1 MKMNKIFAVIVCL
14 MLLVAF
20 AFSLFSVI
28 ARADYLVD
36 FVVWYALED
45 GSWSSHT
52 LEEIPADT
60 LLEIGSSAIYQ
71 EGIDDPLF
79 TYPYTYDMYTES
91 YAALDG
97 PSDAVSTVSYQLP
110 LEMEANIGYI
120 ILHSPQ
126 IPSLDGTEDTVEL
139 NIVYPAAN
147 GVMASFSTY
156 LLDGEVFEITA
167 NGIYREGGERL
178 LQFGEPCNAYVFG
191 NVGQYNSD
199 VTPEATLPV
208 ELSVYPG
215 MPTISVYNYAP
226 ELDAPFIRYNADDDS
241 ITWNGVP
248 GYKYQIKTVGPDGN
262 EHLFGTYGMTE
273 LKIYPYDYV
282 SELGENVVY
291 VRSVMYAGDDTRLPT
306 YSEWSN
312 GVLWT
317 AELPLINAFF
327 LDGSELNIDVGG
339 KGTVVELYENGLL
352 IEKDLGVGSLVY
364 ELTKSGLNGYKI
376 VAMNRYGYV
385 SSDTVDYYT
394 GYAGD
399 TFGTFYAIGQIM
411 DKCVTM
417 LNSVSFFGMSLW
429 NMMVTGFLITILI
442 SFLTLF
448 VIPSNN
454 GGFSVKGG
462 NTDEFKKRV
471 NATREDIL
479 DEYRNSR

>member
-1 MKMNKIFAVIVCL
+1 MKINKIFAVIVCL

-71 EGIDDPLF
+71 EGIDAPLF

-199 VTPEATLPV
+199 VTPEAALPV

-226 ELDAPFIRYNADDDS
+226 ELDAPFIRYNAEDDS

-273 LKIYPYDYV
+273 FKIYPYDYV

-317 AELPLINAFF
+317 AELPCIDSFYI
-327 LDGSELNIDVGG
+327 DGSTLHYSFSGIHAVGTLKQNNLSIDGDLPVG
-339 KGTVVELYENGLL
+339 LYEKNLATLEGLHGFKL
-352 IEKDLGVGSLVY
+352 TVANKYGIIESPSL
-364 ELTKSGLNGYKI
+364 
-376 VAMNRYGYV
+376 
-385 SSDTVDYYT
+385 DYYV
-394 GYAGD
+394 GFEND
-399 TFGTFYAIGQIM
+399 TYGTFYAIGRIM
-411 DKCVTM
+411 DGTIDM
-417 LNSVSFFGMSLW
+417 LQTVSFFGISLW
-429 NMMVTGFLITILI
+429 GYLLTGFLITMII
-442 SFLTLF
+442 PFLSL
-448 VIPSNN
+448 VLLPSR
-454 GGFSVKGG
+454 GVSPRGG
-462 NTDEFKKRV
+462 NSRDKRGDSD
-471 NATREDIL
+471 AD
-479 DEYRNSR
+479 